1 MAQAWRKLSKEQLHK
16 TLSFQLVESGATS
29 LSHFETH
36 LAAHNLH
43 SVLVDQ
49 RYKAMCPVAWRDYA
63 DNIVSMPWRDILTL
77 QESYADDGRFSDCAS
92 VQESVEWF
100 DKYCHNNNWLAVD
113 FVGDVKAILER
124 EKPKKNL
131 LLLRGQANGG
141 KTVLAMSIVR
151 SCLLFANLQE
161 FNSTN
166 NFYLQDAMH
175 QRCILINEPRIAEDK
190 IETFKNVSEGCPTAI
205 EVKYEKG
212 QILPRT
218 PIIVTSNLPLDA
230 YLLTNKSI
238 QSSALRARTTE
249 YRCNPFPALKEL
261 SKQLHPLMWSRLV
274 NQYCE

>member
-1 MAQAWRKLSKEQLHK
+1 M
-16 TLSFQLVESGATS
+16 S

-43 SVLVDQ
+43 SLLVDQ
-49 RYKAMCPVAWRDYA
+49 RYKSMCPVAWRDYA
-63 DNIVSMPWRDILTL
+63 DNIVSMSWRDILDL
-77 QESYADDGRFSDCAS
+77 QSSWDDARFSDCVS
-92 VQESVEWF
+92 VQESIEWF

-113 FVGDVKAILER
+113 FVCDVKAILER
-124 EKPKKNL
+124 ELPKKNL

-151 SCLLFANLQE
+151 SCLLYANLQE
-161 FNSTN
+161 FNSSD

-190 IETFKNVSEGCPTAI
+190 IETFKNVSEGCPTSI
-205 EVKYEKG
+205 QVKYEKG

-230 YLLTNKSI
+230 YLLNNKSV

-249 YRCNPFPALKEL
+249 YRMQPFPALKEL
-261 SKQLHPLMWSRLV
+261 KKQLHPLMWSKLV